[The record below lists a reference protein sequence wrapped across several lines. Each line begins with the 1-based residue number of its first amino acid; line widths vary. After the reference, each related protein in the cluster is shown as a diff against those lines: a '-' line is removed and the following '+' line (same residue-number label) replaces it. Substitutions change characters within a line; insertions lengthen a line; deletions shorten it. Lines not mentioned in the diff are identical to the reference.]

1 MVPQKSVAD
10 VLTFQQGVGGY
21 TGLNQTTL
29 FQNVPGTA
37 NGGLAAGTWTVDGGT
52 STLTDGFQKHGLIW
66 FDNIFGAGVG
76 QIPLGSTITSATIT
90 ANYDDESGSSF
101 AVYRMLQTWSPST
114 ATWTS
119 FTNGVQNDGT
129 EAAVAATT
137 TFSNPNS
144 NVKGVYNAYGTSLT
158 ADLALFSAGT
168 SNFGWVVLP
177 TAGVSGWGWT
187 AAQTNS
193 PVLSVT
199 FTPPSGGGPSVTL
212 GLTGSPMAE
221 AAGVATVTATLSAIS
236 ASPVTVNLAYT
247 GTATPTTDYT
257 ASANSIVIAP
267 GNLTGTATLTAVQDS
282 LYENPNETIIVDIS
296 TVTNGT
302 ESGSQQVTAAIANDD
317 PVPPSVTLALS
328 GSPMA
333 EAAGEATVTAT
344 LSATSASAV
353 TVNLAFSGTATLSD
367 DYTRSGTSIVIAA
380 GDTTGTVTLTAVQ
393 DSLYENPDE
402 TVIVDIDTV
411 TNGIENT
418 PQQVTATITDDDP
431 APPTVT
437 LALTGSPMAEAAGEA
452 TVTATLSA
460 TSASAVTVNLAF
472 SGTATLSD
480 DYTRSGT
487 SIVIAA
493 GDTTGTV
500 TLTAVQDS
508 LYENPDETIVVDI
521 SSVTNAAESGS
532 QQVAAAIANDDPVP
546 PSVTLALS
554 GSPIAEAAGVATV
567 TATLSATSANPV
579 TVNLAFSG
587 TAKLT
592 TDYTRSGT
600 SIVIAAGD
608 TTGTVTLTAV
618 QDSLYENPDET
629 IIVDVSSVVNGTESG
644 SQQVTASIVSDDYAT
659 VEYEAFSNG
668 AVNTNS
674 VLAWSHT
681 VGGLAGRSDRMLV
694 VGVSTERGSTSAH
707 CSANTV
713 TFGSQPMTRVP
724 GSAVNSSLVSTT
736 TSFVGTELWYLPN
749 PTVSTNTITVTFAD
763 SQTGGIMGGAMSFAG
778 VKQSAPV
785 AVAVT
790 ADPITVTTSYPLTI
804 TTPADGAVLVD
815 IGSSGSSAN
824 DFTASPTPPMNR
836 TWTQKLVNSASMSQ
850 GGAYRIVPTA
860 GTVTDTWTIGTV
872 SRNSHAIAAFVPAG
886 PTIPPTVALTAPTE
900 GATVFVPGTTAL
912 AATANDADGTVS
924 KVEFFDGAT
933 KLGEDLNAPFNF
945 VWTPVGLG
953 AHSLTAKA
961 TDNGGNTTTSTAV
974 NVTAV
979 VNPNQPPVITLTAP
993 ANLATI
999 TGSTATLSANIID
1012 PEGDAQTVTF
1022 YGRQTAPVTP
1032 GPDFTFIAI
1041 PDTQFYSED
1050 TGRNPVAP
1058 GTGAHISYF
1067 NDQTQWI
1074 TNNRVTNNIAF
1085 VAHMGDMVQNGDS
1098 IDAEWV
1104 RASGAMGLIENP
1116 LTTLLTHGIPWGGAP
1131 GNHDFGTGGG
1141 TGTTTKWNQHFGTT
1155 RWAGRTYFR
1164 GNYGSDNN
1172 NNYQFFSAGGLDF
1185 MVINIAY
1192 RTTADTAVHDWAD
1205 ALLKAYPNRRAIVT
1219 SHWIV
1224 NTGNPATFGGQ
1235 GQALYD
1241 NLKDN
1246 PNLFMMLSGHV
1257 HGEGRRSD
1265 VFQTRTVHSVL
1276 QDYQDAANGGNGF
1289 LRTFTF
1295 SPANNQITAKMY
1307 SPTLNRE
1314 ATTADDPTALGTFTL
1329 PYNMQ
1334 GAITDWI
1341 PLGTVNVPANG
1352 TTASL
1357 DWTGLE
1363 IDRNYEWYATANDSV
1378 STVFSATSRFT
1389 IATGIAPT
1397 VSITAPANNAVFAA
1411 PATVNIAATAN
1422 DPDGSVTKV
1431 EFYRGATKL
1440 GEDTT
1445 APYEYIA
1452 TGQAMGSYTLTAV
1465 ATDNQNYTTTS
1476 AGIAITV
1483 SAPPSSG
1490 TLSRAPYLNQN
1501 NQNSIVVRWR
1511 SSQSIVGRVRYGDS
1525 PTNLTNFTDEAA
1537 TATNHV
1543 VKLTG
1548 LAPYT
1553 RYYYSVGSAFDTL
1566 AGGDANHTF
1575 RTSPV
1580 PGTAT
1585 DTRIWV
1591 VGDCGRGN
1599 QFQRDVRD
1607 AYYAWTGARTPDLC
1621 LMLGDNAYNTGT
1633 DAEYKTG
1640 FFDIYPTTFR
1650 KMPLWS
1656 TLGNHDANI
1665 DSATGT
1671 TPYFDM
1677 FTFPTLGECGGV
1689 NSGTEYYYSFDYGN
1703 IHFVNLDSQTSS
1715 RAVDN
1720 PATTGINE
1728 DGPMAAWLRLDLAA
1742 TTKTW
1747 IVVMFHHPPYS
1758 KGSHN
1763 SDTEGQLIEMRA
1775 KFGTILEA
1783 GGVDAVL
1790 CGHSHAYERS
1800 KLIDDFYE
1808 TPTLSGSGIF
1818 KNAGDGRP
1826 TGNGAYIKPLTG
1838 PRDHFGAVYA
1848 VAGSAGSA
1856 DGGSLNH
1863 PVMYVS
1869 YNTGGTLNLDING
1882 NRLDATYIQ
1891 KGATNG
1897 TFTTPD
1903 TFTIIKQ
1910 GAADSDS
1917 DGIPDAYE
1925 LAHGLNR
1932 FNAADAALDS
1942 DGDGVTNL
1950 DEFVFDTAANASDS
1964 YAFSTTYNNDG
1975 TVTVSFPTIVGHSYR
1990 VNYSNTLL
1998 GWLPGS
2004 APVAG
2009 TGATMTWTDDG
2020 TSTGS
2025 PPSNTARRFYQVE
2038 VTVTP

>member
-1 MVPQKSVAD
+1 
-10 VLTFQQGVGGY
+10 
-21 TGLNQTTL
+21 
-29 FQNVPGTA
+29 
-37 NGGLAAGTWTVDGGT
+37 
-52 STLTDGFQKHGLIW
+52 
-66 FDNIFGAGVG
+66 
-76 QIPLGSTITSATIT
+76 
-90 ANYDDESGSSF
+90 
-101 AVYRMLQTWSPST
+101 
-114 ATWTS
+114 
-119 FTNGVQNDGT
+119 
-129 EAAVAATT
+129 
-137 TFSNPNS
+137 
-144 NVKGVYNAYGTSLT
+144 
-158 ADLALFSAGT
+158 
-168 SNFGWVVLP
+168 
-177 TAGVSGWGWT
+177 
-187 AAQTNS
+187 
-193 PVLSVT
+193 
-199 FTPPSGGGPSVTL
+199 
-212 GLTGSPMAE
+212 
-221 AAGVATVTATLSAIS
+221 
-236 ASPVTVNLAYT
+236 
-247 GTATPTTDYT
+247 
-257 ASANSIVIAP
+257 
-267 GNLTGTATLTAVQDS
+267 
-282 LYENPNETIIVDIS
+282 
-296 TVTNGT
+296 
-302 ESGSQQVTAAIANDD
+302 
-317 PVPPSVTLALS
+317 
-328 GSPMA
+328 
-333 EAAGEATVTAT
+333 
-344 LSATSASAV
+344 
-353 TVNLAFSGTATLSD
+353 
-367 DYTRSGTSIVIAA
+367 
-380 GDTTGTVTLTAVQ
+380 
-393 DSLYENPDE
+393 
-402 TVIVDIDTV
+402 
-411 TNGIENT
+411 
-418 PQQVTATITDDDP
+418 
-431 APPTVT
+431 
-437 LALTGSPMAEAAGEA
+437 
-452 TVTATLSA
+452 
-460 TSASAVTVNLAF
+460 
-472 SGTATLSD
+472 
-480 DYTRSGT
+480 
-487 SIVIAA
+487 
-493 GDTTGTV
+493 
-500 TLTAVQDS
+500 
-508 LYENPDETIVVDI
+508 
-521 SSVTNAAESGS
+521 
-532 QQVAAAIANDDPVP
+532 
-546 PSVTLALS
+546 
-554 GSPIAEAAGVATV
+554 
-567 TATLSATSANPV
+567 
-579 TVNLAFSG
+579 
-587 TAKLT
+587 
-592 TDYTRSGT
+592 
-600 SIVIAAGD
+600 
-608 TTGTVTLTAV
+608 
-618 QDSLYENPDET
+618 
-629 IIVDVSSVVNGTESG
+629 
-644 SQQVTASIVSDDYAT
+644 
-659 VEYEAFSNG
+659 
-668 AVNTNS
+668 
-674 VLAWSHT
+674 
-681 VGGLAGRSDRMLV
+681 
-694 VGVSTERGSTSAH
+694 
-707 CSANTV
+707 
-713 TFGSQPMTRVP
+713 
-724 GSAVNSSLVSTT
+724 
-736 TSFVGTELWYLPN
+736 
-749 PTVSTNTITVTFAD
+749 
-763 SQTGGIMGGAMSFAG
+763 
-778 VKQSAPV
+778 
-785 AVAVT
+785 
-790 ADPITVTTSYPLTI
+790 
-804 TTPADGAVLVD
+804 
-815 IGSSGSSAN
+815 
-824 DFTASPTPPMNR
+824 
-836 TWTQKLVNSASMSQ
+836 
-850 GGAYRIVPTA
+850 
-860 GTVTDTWTIGTV
+860 
-872 SRNSHAIAAFVPAG
+872 
-886 PTIPPTVALTAPTE
+886 
-900 GATVFVPGTTAL
+900 
-912 AATANDADGTVS
+912 
-924 KVEFFDGAT
+924 
-933 KLGEDLNAPFNF
+933 
-945 VWTPVGLG
+945 
-953 AHSLTAKA
+953 
-961 TDNGGNTTTSTAV
+961 
-974 NVTAV
+974 
-979 VNPNQPPVITLTAP
+979 
-993 ANLATI
+993 
-999 TGSTATLSANIID
+999 
-1012 PEGDAQTVTF
+1012 
-1022 YGRQTAPVTP
+1022 
-1032 GPDFTFIAI
+1032 
-1041 PDTQFYSED
+1041 
-1050 TGRNPVAP
+1050 
-1058 GTGAHISYF
+1058 
-1067 NDQTQWI
+1067 
-1074 TNNRVTNNIAF
+1074 
-1085 VAHMGDMVQNGDS
+1085 
-1098 IDAEWV
+1098 
-1104 RASGAMGLIENP
+1104 
-1116 LTTLLTHGIPWGGAP
+1116 
-1131 GNHDFGTGGG
+1131 
-1141 TGTTTKWNQHFGTT
+1141 
-1155 RWAGRTYFR
+1155 
-1164 GNYGSDNN
+1164 
-1172 NNYQFFSAGGLDF
+1172 
-1185 MVINIAY
+1185 
-1192 RTTADTAVHDWAD
+1192 
-1205 ALLKAYPNRRAIVT
+1205 
-1219 SHWIV
+1219 
-1224 NTGNPATFGGQ
+1224 
-1235 GQALYD
+1235 
-1241 NLKDN
+1241 
-1246 PNLFMMLSGHV
+1246 
-1257 HGEGRRSD
+1257 
-1265 VFQTRTVHSVL
+1265 
-1276 QDYQDAANGGNGF
+1276 
-1289 LRTFTF
+1289 
-1295 SPANNQITAKMY
+1295 
-1307 SPTLNRE
+1307 
-1314 ATTADDPTALGTFTL
+1314 
-1329 PYNMQ
+1329 MQ

-1363 IDRNYEWYATANDSV
+1363 IDRNYEWYASANDSV
-1378 STVFSATSRFT
+1378 STISSATSRFT

-1397 VSITAPANNAVFAA
+1397 VSITAPANSSTYYA
-1411 PATVNIAATAN
+1411 PATVNIAATAS
-1422 DPDGSVTKV
+1422 DADGSVAKV

-1742 TTKTW
+1742 TTKSW

-1808 TPTLSGSGIF
+1808 TPTLSGSGVF
-1818 KNAGDGRP
+1818 KNAGSGRP
-1826 TGNGAYIKPLTG
+1826 SGDGAYIKPLTG